1 MQNLFS
7 MNKKNPLLSISLL
20 TANRPDTIIKCL
32 DSLTS
37 LRQNVPSELIIV
49 DTGCDQDMLEIIK
62 QYTDIIISFKWN
74 QDFAAARNAQ
84 LSACKG
90 QWFLFLD
97 DDEWFENTDEIEAFF
112 LSEKYKKYDF
122 CNYIQRN
129 YHDNSGLRYSN
140 DYVTRMARISPILH
154 FESCIHE
161 YMVSDSIRTY
171 SLSSYVHHYG
181 YVYDTDAKKYDH
193 YQRNITLLQKM
204 LKKEPDNI
212 RWYIHAVQEY
222 WAVQQYSYVTSFS
235 TAALSNF
242 KDSSD
247 PGIFSNLGTL
257 YMAVIEANFNTYNYD
272 GAIAAGNEAL
282 KDHRL
287 LPLPV
292 ASINEAI
299 TRSYAMKSE
308 YTALT
313 PYALRYFKLFEKYHE
328 DISVLSTQSGFLLDE
343 TFTRQYYEE
352 VCWIMV
358 QKALSEND
366 LAMLKEYFDKI
377 DFSSDILFTFNP
389 DTVED
394 IVHFMAKNDHDP
406 WYITVAE
413 KLISRADHTG
423 KIEALIK
430 EYESSTDTTSE
441 FRNLVRIFSQIQFI
455 DSYIAYLKILS
466 YDRNRFWTD
475 DDVLSTEEK
484 RPAQMASLQ
493 DLLNFI
499 CYYSDE
505 YLLYS
510 KDFWEILLDNKVDI
524 SASFGNTSF
533 TDWKNA
539 VEKFCS
545 K

>member
-1 MQNLFS
+1 M
-7 MNKKNPLLSISLL
+7 LLSIGMIVKNEEENLPRILNSLKPVL
-20 TANRPDTIIKCL
+20 EQL
-32 DSLTS
+32 D
-37 LRQNVPSELIIV
+37 SELIIV
-49 DTGCDQDMLEIIK
+49 DTGSKDKTKEIALSYGAK
-62 QYTDIIISFKWN
+62 VFDFKWID
-74 QDFAAARNAQ
+74 DFAAARNAQ

-235 TAALSNF
+235 TAALSHF

-247 PGIFSNLGTL
+247 SGIFSNLGTL

-287 LPLPV
+287 LPLAV

-313 PYALRYFKLFEKYHE
+313 PYALRYFELFKKYHE

-394 IVHFMAKNDHDP
+394 IVHFMAKNDYDP

-413 KLISRADHTG
+413 KLIARADHTV

-430 EYESSTDTTSE
+430 KYESTNEKTSD

-455 DSYIAYLKILS
+455 DPYIAYLKILS
-466 YDRNRFWTD
+466 YDDILND
-475 DDVLSTEEK
+475 GNEP
-484 RPAQMASLQ
+484 PAQMASLQ